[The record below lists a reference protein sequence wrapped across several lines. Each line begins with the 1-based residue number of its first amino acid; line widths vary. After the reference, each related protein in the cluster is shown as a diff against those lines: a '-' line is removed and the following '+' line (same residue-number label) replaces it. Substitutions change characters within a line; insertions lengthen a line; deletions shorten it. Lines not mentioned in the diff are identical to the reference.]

1 MLTPL
6 RLETFT
12 LRDKFGWDRQ
22 QLFVEASHLASQ
34 HAELM
39 GWKSI
44 EVKDIT
50 DIPAKDGEYFCYS
63 FEIWGVG
70 TPSLSG
76 GEGQE
81 PSLHSTLASSQAAKQ
96 PEL

>member
-1 MLTPL
+1 MLHL
-6 RLETFT
+6 LDTFT
-12 LRDKFGWDRQ
+12 LRDKFGWDHHQ
-22 QLFVEASHLASQ
+22 ILAEAGHLASQ

-50 DIPAKDGEYFCYS
+50 TGAPAKDGDYLCYS

-70 TPSLSG
+70 TPSLQG
-76 GEGQE
+76 GEEQE
-81 PSLHSTLASSQAAKQ
+81 PSRYSTPTSSQAAKQ